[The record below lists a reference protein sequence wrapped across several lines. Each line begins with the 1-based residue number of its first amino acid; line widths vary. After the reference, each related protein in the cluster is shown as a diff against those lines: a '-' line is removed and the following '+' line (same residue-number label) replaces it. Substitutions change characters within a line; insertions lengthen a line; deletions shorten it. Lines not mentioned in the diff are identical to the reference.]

1 MTSSTKVGSGLS
13 AGASG
18 SKCATDATRIAR
30 ERLGGQAPSFGF
42 LFASPDLP
50 LDECLRAARAAA
62 GVQLIGCTTAGEFT
76 EEGLIHGGVSVL
88 LVSGPGLQYASAA
101 APGLRANPRGLARTL
116 AASFT
121 GIDARARAQGFVCTT
136 SVALVDGLSGT
147 GETFV
152 DELVSQTRAL
162 HQVVG
167 GASGDEGRFV
177 RTSVGDAELATS
189 DVAAVMHVF
198 SRTPWGVG
206 IGHGLGPT
214 TKNLMVNKAKDNV
227 VYEIDKKPAFE
238 VYREH
243 AKKRGIDLSPK
254 TAGEYLIGNELG
266 IVIGKE
272 VSRARAPL
280 SVGADGSLT
289 CAASVPQGSFVTILD
304 GNPDQ
309 MISAAR
315 SAATEALS
323 NLQGAKPAG
332 VLLFDCVCRGMILK
346 DRFREEI
353 GAIRDVVGNVP
364 VAGFLTYGEIAS
376 YSGRLEQ
383 WHNTTAVALVIPA

>member
-1 MTSSTKVGSGLS
+1 MSTSTRVASGLS
-13 AGASG
+13 TGGNA
-18 SKCATDATRIAR
+18 SKCATDAARAAR
-30 ERLGGQAPSFGF
+30 ERLGGAAPAFGF

-50 LDECLRAARAAA
+50 LGECLRAARAAA

-76 EEGLIHGGVSVL
+76 EEGLVHGGVVVL
-88 LVSGPGLQYASAA
+88 LVSGSALRHATAA
-101 APGLRANPRGLARTL
+101 ASGLKSDPRGVARKL
-116 AASFT
+116 AASFS
-121 GIDARARAQGFVCTT
+121 GIDVQARSQGYVCTT
-136 SVALVDGLSGT
+136 SIALVDGLCGT
-147 GETFV
+147 GEAFI
-152 DELVSQTRAL
+152 DELVTRTRAL
-162 HQVVG
+162 HQIVG
-167 GASGDEGRFV
+167 GAAGDEGRFV
-177 RTSVGDAELATS
+177 RTDVGDGELS
-189 DVAAVMHVF
+189 SPDVAAVTHVF
-198 SRTPWGVG
+198 SRTPFGVG

-214 TKNLMVNKAKDNV
+214 TKNMLVTKAKDNV
-227 VYEIDKKPAFE
+227 VYEIEKRPAFE

-243 AKKRGIDLSPK
+243 AKKRGIDLAPK
-254 TAGEYLIGNELG
+254 TAGEYLIANELG
-266 IVIGKE
+266 IVVGKE

-280 SVGADGSLT
+280 SVGDDGSLA
-289 CAASVPQGSFVTILD
+289 CAATVPQGSFVTILD
-304 GNPDQ
+304 GKPDA

-315 SAATEALS
+315 TAAAEAMS

-376 YSGRLEQ
+376 YSGRVEQ

>member
-1 MTSSTKVGSGLS
+1 MTKATKVATGLS
-13 AGASG
+13 TG
-18 SKCATDATRIAR
+18 SNAAKCATDAAR
-30 ERLGGQAPSFGF
+30 AARDRLSGHEPTFGF

-50 LDECLRAARAAA
+50 LGECLRAARSAA
-62 GVQLIGCTTAGEFT
+62 GVQLIGCSTAGEFT
-76 EEGLIHGGVSVL
+76 EEGLVHGGVAVL
-88 LVSGPGLQYASAA
+88 LVSGESVRHATAA
-101 APGLRANPRGLARTL
+101 AAGLKSDARGVARKLAS
-116 AASFT
+116 SFS
-121 GIDARARAQGFVCTT
+121 GIDAKARSQGFVCTT
-136 SVALVDGLSGT
+136 SIALVDGLSGT
-147 GETFV
+147 GEAFV
-152 DELVSQTRAL
+152 DELVTRTRAL

-177 RTSVGDAELATS
+177 RTEVGDGELVAS
-189 DVAAVMHVF
+189 DVAAVTHVF
-198 SRTPWGVG
+198 SRTPFGVG

-214 TKNLMVNKAKDNV
+214 TKNMLVTKAKDNV

-238 VYREH
+238 AYREH
-243 AKKRGIDLSPK
+243 AKKRGIELAPK
-254 TAGEYLIGNELG
+254 TAGEYLIANELG
-266 IVIGKE
+266 IIVGKD

-289 CAASVPQGSFVTILD
+289 CAATVPQGSFVTILD
-304 GNPDQ
+304 GKPDP
-309 MISAAR
+309 MITAAR

-323 NLQGAKPAG
+323 NLQGGTPAG

-353 GAIRDVVGNVP
+353 GAIRAVAGDIP

-376 YSGRLEQ
+376 YSGRIEQ